1 MQRVTPLPSHNV
13 VAICHVRSN
22 LVYMDACYVAA
33 QNSPVIVI
41 FDRQSTPAV
50 MECVLGAIDLAVFNK
65 TGLRIY
71 AVEGN
76 TLTCHGVET
85 GKVHW
90 TYSNAAFAPSCL
102 TLSFDQLRLFAG
114 TSKGEICAFCV
125 VTGRLLA
132 VNEID
137 CRARFT
143 SVFPVAPNE
152 PAVVAYAG
160 NKSCV
165 AKWDTDYQRGA
176 GGVAASTYSV
186 SRVVAS
192 ANGVYQVMA
201 DNESVFLTYGPSM
214 RFIRKVFDVEK
225 ARLGDV
231 TALSIDD
238 NDLNIA
244 IGTSRGSVVV
254 VSNMAGYHV
263 KCNWNDDTYLTAERM
278 NVWVS
283 KDGPITALTKWL
295 DGCIAAAHGDTVTV
309 VDSKGRVIYTLKFG
323 PVPAATLSSSFYS
336 AQREAQYKREK
347 EQRAKA
353 NNKRRECPIF

>member
-1 MQRVTPLPSHNV
+1 MQRVTPLQSHNV

-50 MECVLGAIDLAVFNK
+50 MECVLGAIDLAIFNK

-85 GKVHW
+85 GKVEW
-90 TYSNAAFAPSCL
+90 TYSSAAFSPSCL
-102 TLSFDQLRLFAG
+102 ALSFDQSRLFAG
-114 TSKGEICAFCV
+114 TSNGEICAFCV
-125 VTGRLLA
+125 VTGRLLT
-132 VNEID
+132 VNDIE
-137 CRARFT
+137 CSPFT
-143 SVFPVAPNE
+143 AVFPIVPSE
-152 PAVVAYAG
+152 PGLVAYACNTSYIG
-160 NKSCV
+160 KY
-165 AKWDTDYQRGA
+165 DTDYQRL
-176 GGVAASTYSV
+176 GGVVAASIRSV
-186 SRVVAS
+186 SRVIAS

-201 DNESVFLTYGPSM
+201 DPESIFLTYGPSM
-214 RFIRKVFDVEK
+214 RFIRNVFDVEK

-244 IGTSRGSVVV
+244 IGTSTGSVVV

-263 KCNWNDDTYLTAERM
+263 KCNWNDETYPTAERM
-278 NVWVS
+278 NVSVS

-309 VDSKGRVIYTLKFG
+309 VDSKGRVIYTLRFG
-323 PVPAATLSSSFYS
+323 PGVAATLSSSFYS
-336 AQREAQYKREK
+336 AQREAQYKKEK